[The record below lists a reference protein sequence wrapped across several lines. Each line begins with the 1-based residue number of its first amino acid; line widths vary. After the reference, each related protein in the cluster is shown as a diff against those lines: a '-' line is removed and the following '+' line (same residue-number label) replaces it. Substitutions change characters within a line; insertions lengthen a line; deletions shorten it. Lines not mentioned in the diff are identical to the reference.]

1 MDILY
6 FFESI
11 RTPVLNAVVLIL
23 TELGSEVG
31 FLAAALI
38 FFWCVDKRQGYYIMS
53 VGFLGVIINQ
63 IMKILFMIPRPW
75 IKDPTFKPV
84 DGAVEGAGGYSF
96 PSGHTQNST
105 GTFGSIALIAK
116 KNWLRIL
123 SVAIIIIIPLTRMY
137 LGVHTLLDVSVS
149 LLIGAILVLTLYP
162 LFEYTKKNPNF
173 MYILL
178 GIFFL
183 MSIGFTLFAYLFNFP
198 ADIDKENLY
207 ELRKNAATLLG
218 ATAGVFCLYPIERK
232 FIDFDTKAPLAGQIV
247 KVVVGLIA
255 VVGVKEGLKVVFKI
269 FGNGTEA
276 LWLRSIRY
284 FIVVAVAMSVY
295 PMLFKYLSKI
305 GQSKDRQKSD
315 SL

>member
-11 RTPVLNAVVLIL
+11 RNPVLDKIVLL
-23 TELGSEVG
+23 MTELGSEVG

-84 DGAVEGAGGYSF
+84 EGSVEGAGGYSF
-96 PSGHTQNST
+96 PSGHTQNAT

-137 LGVHTLLDVSVS
+137 LGVHTLVDVSVS
-149 LLIGAILVLTLYP
+149 LIIGAVLVLALYP

-178 GIFFL
+178 GIFFIL
-183 MSIGFTLFAYLFNFP
+183 SIGFTLFAHLWRFP
-198 ADIDKENLY
+198 ADIDAENLY

-218 ATAGVFCLYPIERK
+218 ATAGVFFLYPVERK
-232 FIDFDTKAPLAGQIV
+232 FIDFDVKAPLVGQIV
-247 KVVVGLIA
+247 KVIVGLGA
-255 VVGVKEGLKVVFKI
+255 VVGVKEGLKTVFKLL
-269 FGNGTEA
+269 GNGTEA
-276 LWLRSIRY
+276 LWLRSVRY
-284 FIVVAVAMSVY
+284 FIVVAVAMAVY
-295 PMLFKYLSKI
+295 PLLFKFFAKI
-305 GQSKDRQKSD
+305 GKKKES
-315 SL
+315 

>member
-11 RTPVLNAVVLIL
+11 RNPVLNAIVLTL

-31 FLAAALI
+31 FLAIALI
-38 FFWCVDKRQGYYIMS
+38 CFWCVDKRHGYYIMS

-63 IMKILFMIPRPW
+63 VMKILFMIPRPW
-75 IKDPTFKPV
+75 VLDPEFKPV
-84 DGAVEGAGGYSF
+84 EGSVEGAGGYSF

-105 GTFGSIALIAK
+105 GTFGALLVSTK
-116 KNWLRIL
+116 KNWLKIL
-123 SVAIIIIIPLTRMY
+123 SAAVIIIIPLTRMY

-149 LLIGAILVLTLYP
+149 LLIGTVLVLALYP

-178 GIFFL
+178 GFFFI
-183 MSIGFTLFAYLFNFP
+183 MSIGFTLFAHLWKFP
-198 ADIDKENLY
+198 ADIDAENLY
-207 ELRKNAATLLG
+207 ELRKNAATILG
-218 ATAGVFCLYPIERK
+218 ATAGVFVFYPVERK
-232 FIDFDTKAPLAGQIV
+232 FINFEEKAPLAGQIV
-247 KVVVGLIA
+247 KVVVGLAA
-255 VVGVKEGLKVVFKI
+255 VVGVKEGLKIVFKL

-284 FIVVAVAMSVY
+284 FIVVAVAMAAY
-295 PMLFKYLSKI
+295 PMLFKIFNKI
-305 GQSKDRQKSD
+305 GQKNN
-315 SL
+315 

>member
-1 MDILY
+1 M
-6 FFESI
+6 
-11 RTPVLNAVVLIL
+11 

-84 DGAVEGAGGYSF
+84 EGSVEGAGGYSF
-96 PSGHTQNST
+96 PSGHTQNAT

-137 LGVHTLLDVSVS
+137 LGVHTLVDVSVS
-149 LLIGAILVLTLYP
+149 LIIGAVLVLALYP

-178 GIFFL
+178 GIFFIL
-183 MSIGFTLFAYLFNFP
+183 SIGFTLFAHLWRFP
-198 ADIDKENLY
+198 ADIDAENLY

-218 ATAGVFCLYPIERK
+218 ATAGVFFLYPVERK
-232 FIDFDTKAPLAGQIV
+232 FIDFDVKAPLVGQIV
-247 KVVVGLIA
+247 KVIVGLGA
-255 VVGVKEGLKVVFKI
+255 VVGVKEGLKTVFKLL
-269 FGNGTEA
+269 GNGTEA
-276 LWLRSIRY
+276 LWLRSVRY
-284 FIVVAVAMSVY
+284 FIVVAVAMAVY
-295 PMLFKYLSKI
+295 PLLFKFFAKI
-305 GQSKDRQKSD
+305 GKKKES
-315 SL
+315 